1 MILSLDGLIS
11 IVAAFVSILTVA
23 SFLDM
28 GTENTRKYSKHPL
41 MRILFLYTF
50 AYASIPQ
57 KIPCLIAVTMF
68 FIMEVQNFIS
78 DKVES
83 VIDKVTDE

>member
-41 MRILFLYTF
+41 MRVLFLYTF